1 MSTKTGSLP
10 EQDMNGIMAIVM
22 SLLFRLSMERV
33 AIIAGTLQP
42 KPITIG
48 IKDFPWSPILCI
60 SLSTMN
66 AALDIYP
73 ESSISEMK
81 K

>member
-42 KPITIG
+42 KHITIG
-48 IKDFPWSPILCI
+48 I
-60 SLSTMN
+60 
-66 AALDIYP
+66 
-73 ESSISEMK
+73 
-81 K
+81 